1 MAISLSKKWKHGLLD
16 FFILKDNG
24 HDYMFWVKARYENT
38 FNLIFMCKEYIYSE
52 CAHFCACSLTGCVS
66 FRSENNI

>member
-38 FNLIFMCKEYIYSE
+38 FNLIFMCKEYIHSE
-52 CAHFCACSLTGCVS
+52 WAQRDHSSTSTSTS
-66 FRSENNI
+66 F